1 MAVRVN
7 PSENAKMTAHAD
19 ESASDV
25 SLTTLF
31 LACLKLGLLSFGGG
45 LSGWVYQDFVVR
57 RRWISDEDFASS
69 FAMGQMLPGGN
80 VANLVVCLG
89 EQLRGALG
97 AATAV
102 FGLLVGPFFSVI
114 LVAILI
120 DSITQ
125 AETLDIALTGAAA
138 AAIGFLINLCW
149 RGVLRESNSP
159 AMLGI
164 IAAVVLGVG
173 ILKLP
178 LLLVTLCVA
187 PASIAIA
194 WRRGARDA

>member
-31 LACLKLGLLSFGGG
+31 FACLKLGLLSFGGG

-125 AETLDIALTGAAA
+125 AEMLDIALTGAAA